1 MVGSDS
7 MSFSFAVK
15 KYGSDKEQSY
25 NNDGRWRI
33 IKSFSVIQCEG
44 EIQYKII
51 QLQSRTNPHTAN
63 LLQDYSK
70 IQAAASDKKKNEFV
84 NEWVNQ
90 TIKNTFIEIKS
101 DYATCPE
108 VQKWVSK

>member
-1 MVGSDS
+1 MMNPQTQNTFFQMNELDPDIFFTIDTMKVGELSNP
-7 MSFSFAVK
+7 F
-15 KYGSDKEQSY
+15 QLY
-25 NNDGRWRI
+25 NVR
-33 IKSFSVIQCEG
+33 G
-44 EIQYKII
+44 EVQYKII

-90 TIKNTFIEIKS
+90 TIKNTFIEIKE